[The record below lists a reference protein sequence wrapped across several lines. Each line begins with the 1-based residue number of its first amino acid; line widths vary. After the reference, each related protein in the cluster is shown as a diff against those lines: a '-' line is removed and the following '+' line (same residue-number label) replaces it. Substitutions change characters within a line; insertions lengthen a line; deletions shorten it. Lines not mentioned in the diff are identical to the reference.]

1 MATDLTRNFTPADQ
15 KIWKGGAR
23 LATAL
28 KTVVIPAT
36 PKIEDFYNP
45 ATFALVAGWTDIGAL
60 SDDGIAIA
68 REWDES
74 EGLLIDQRDYPLRGG
89 QPQNVRMSVT
99 ATLVYTDLA
108 SLDYLW
114 QTGTTTVVPTSPG
127 VNVAQTRLTMGET
140 KALDEK
146 HVLILQQ
153 TDVAYPTSAIYR
165 LRIFFFRLGVLA
177 PPNGISLSSRA
188 FSRSEF
194 TIRFRA
200 DPTITDGSEY
210 GFYIEQTGA

>member
-36 PKIEDFYNP
+36 P
-45 ATFALVAGWTDIGAL
+45 
-60 SDDGIAIA
+60 
-68 REWDES
+68 
-74 EGLLIDQRDYPLRGG
+74 
-89 QPQNVRMSVT
+89 
-99 ATLVYTDLA
+99 
-108 SLDYLW
+108 
-114 QTGTTTVVPTSPG
+114 SPG